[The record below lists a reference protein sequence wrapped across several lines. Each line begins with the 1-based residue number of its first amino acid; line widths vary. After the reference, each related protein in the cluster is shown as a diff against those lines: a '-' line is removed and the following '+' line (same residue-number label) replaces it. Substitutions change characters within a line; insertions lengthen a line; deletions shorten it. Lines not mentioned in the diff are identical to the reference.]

1 MYAHSAALLVVA
13 AWAPP
18 WGCLELVAYLGLRAF
33 LLLRLLCSAE
43 IGPWAASLEASIWER
58 SALRQPALVLHLL
71 RWPPVIIGLR
81 LLASGGAAAL
91 LLQLGALLFL

>member
-1 MYAHSAALLVVA
+1 MAVRACRRLADGLWAL
-13 AWAPP
+13 
-18 WGCLELVAYLGLRAF
+18 LELVAYLGLRAF
-33 LLLRLLCSAE
+33 LLRRLLRSAE

-58 SALRQPALVLHLL
+58 FVLRQTALVLHLFH
-71 RWPPVIIGLR
+71 WPPVITGLR

>member
-18 WGCLELVAYLGLRAF
+18 WGCLELVAYLGSRAF
-33 LLLRLLCSAE
+33 LLLHLLC
-43 IGPWAASLEASIWER
+43 

-91 LLQLGALLFL
+91 LRQLGALLFL